1 MLSDRAYM
9 GESESAGMRFWR
21 VSTILM
27 VVMVACFA
35 IQHINAA
42 YIRKPDYYF
51 YLALS
56 PDGIRQWYLWQP
68 VTYMFLHVGLLH
80 LAFNL
85 LGIYFFGRVVES
97 YLGWKKFLAIFFAG
111 GILGGILQVFL
122 GFFLPDWF
130 AGSHYDRLLQ
140 PAGEVYGSSA
150 GVCALLAVFCLLEP
164 RARILLF
171 FLIPVQA
178 IHVLYGSLAISL
190 FFTVVPTD
198 PGVAHAAHLGGLLT
212 GMGLIKTGFHLEYGG
227 WWNRFPNPMDWW
239 RQRSNAKP
247 SPTRSAT
254 SSTPRN
260 NDVDRILDK
269 ISAHG
274 IHSLTEEERRTLEE
288 ARKKMAR

>member
-1 MLSDRAYM
+1 M
-9 GESESAGMRFWR
+9 GESEGAGMRFWR

-35 IQHINAA
+35 MQHINAA

-97 YLGWKKFLAIFFAG
+97 YLGWKKFLFIFFAG
-111 GILGGILQVFL
+111 GILGGILQAFL

-130 AGSHYDRLLQ
+130 AGSPHDRLLQ

-150 GVCALLAVFCLLEP
+150 GVCALLSVFCLLEP

-212 GMGLIKTGFHLEYGG
+212 GMGLIKAGFHLEYGG
-227 WWNRFPNPMDWW
+227 LWNRLPNPLDWW
-239 RQRSNAKP
+239 RQRSTAKP
-247 SPTRSAT
+247 SPTKSAT
-254 SSTPRN
+254 GSTPRN

>member
-9 GESESAGMRFWR
+9 REPEGAGFRIWR
-21 VSTILM
+21 ASTLLMLAM
-27 VVMVACFA
+27 VVCFA
-35 IQHINAA
+35 LQHINAA

-56 PDGIRQWYLWQP
+56 PDGIRQGYLWQP
-68 VTYMFLHVGLLH
+68 VTYMFLHVGLFH
-80 LAFNL
+80 LLFNL

-111 GILGGILQVFL
+111 GIMGGILQTVL
-122 GFFLPDWF
+122 GFFWPDWF

-164 RARILLF
+164 RATILLF
-171 FLIPVQA
+171 FLIPLQA
-178 IHVLYGSLAISL
+178 SYLLYGSLAIAL

-212 GMGLIKTGFHLEYGG
+212 GMGLVKIGFHQEYGG
-227 WWNRFPNPMDWW
+227 LWNRLPNPRDWLP
-239 RQRSNAKP
+239 RRRHP
-247 SPTRSAT
+247 SPATPGRAASDFPRSEEID
-254 SSTPRN
+254 P
-260 NDVDRILDK
+260 ILDK
-269 ISAHG
+269 ISAQG
-274 IHSLTEEERRTLEE
+274 IHSLTAEERRILED

>member
-1 MLSDRAYM
+1 MLSDRSYM
-9 GESESAGMRFWR
+9 QEPEGAGFRLWR
-21 VSTILM
+21 ASTLLM
-27 VVMVACFA
+27 LVLVACFA
-35 IQHINAA
+35 MQHINAA
-42 YIRKPDYYF
+42 FIRKPDYYF

-80 LAFNL
+80 LLFNL

-97 YLGWKKFLAIFFAG
+97 YLGWKKFLFLFFAG
-111 GILGGILQVFL
+111 GIVGGFLQVIL
-122 GFFLPDWF
+122 GFAWPDWF

-140 PAGEVYGSSA
+140 PAGEVFGSSA

-171 FLIPVQA
+171 FVIPVQA
-178 IHVLYGSLAISL
+178 LHVLYGSLAIAL

-212 GMGLIKTGFHLEYGG
+212 GMGLVKLGFHLEYGG
-227 WWNRFPNPMDWW
+227 LWNRLPNPLEWL
-239 RQRSNAKP
+239 
-247 SPTRSAT
+247 
-254 SSTPRN
+254 PRRKAPAAPPRTLPDSEALRGD
-260 NDVDRILDK
+260 DVDPILDK

-274 IHSLTEEERRTLEE
+274 IHSLTAEERRILEA
-288 ARKKMAR
+288 ARKKISR